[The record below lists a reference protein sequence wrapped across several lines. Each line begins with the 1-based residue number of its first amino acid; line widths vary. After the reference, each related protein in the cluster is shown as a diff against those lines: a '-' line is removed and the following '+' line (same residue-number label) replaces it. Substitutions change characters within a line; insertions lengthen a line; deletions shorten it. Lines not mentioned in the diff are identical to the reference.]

1 MSEKIF
7 RDTRIQIGILKSR
20 GVIIKNKK
28 WAKQTIRTINYYNL
42 VNGYK
47 EPFLQ
52 TGTTYEKYISGTTLE
67 EIHALYE
74 FDRKLRIITI
84 EYILEVEKQ
93 AKSLIAYSFSKAH
106 GHKNYLKLENFDTQ
120 GIQKYSQVCDLLSN
134 LYRKIN
140 SNIDKDLSISHY
152 VNGKN
157 YIPLW
162 VLVNSIS
169 MGDISKFY
177 SNMLQKE
184 RDDVARRMKWG
195 LRENQLASCLF
206 FLSTFRNRCAH
217 DERMYSYLSYAYL
230 CNNNY
235 FHYFHI
241 NTNNTNN
248 YFAVMIAFKMVLSK
262 TRYNEY
268 IKQIEDL
275 FDELSKDLSTIPIR
289 KIRKIMGIPNNWRR
303 LKTLN

>member
-28 WAKQTIRTINYYNL
+28 WAKQIIRTINYYNL

-52 TGTTYEKYISGTTLE
+52 TGTTYEKYISGTALE

-74 FDRKLRIITI
+74 FDRKLRIITL
-84 EYILEVEKQ
+84 EYILEAEKQ

-120 GIQKYSQVCDLLSN
+120 GTQKYSQVCDLLSN

-169 MGDISKFY
+169 IGDISKFY

-184 RDDVARRMKWG
+184 RDDVERCHL
-195 LRENQLASCLF
+195 LRPQA
-206 FLSTFRNRCAH
+206 
-217 DERMYSYLSYAYL
+217 
-230 CNNNY
+230 
-235 FHYFHI
+235 
-241 NTNNTNN
+241 
-248 YFAVMIAFKMVLSK
+248 
-262 TRYNEY
+262 
-268 IKQIEDL
+268 
-275 FDELSKDLSTIPIR
+275 
-289 KIRKIMGIPNNWRR
+289 GIFQRQRRR
-303 LKTLN
+303 LLICRRLWRALRRNPPRLRRPRMDLLPPVQQGRRHIFRLGQL

>member
-1 MSEKIF
+1 M
-7 RDTRIQIGILKSR
+7 
-20 GVIIKNKK
+20 
-28 WAKQTIRTINYYNL
+28 
-42 VNGYK
+42 
-47 EPFLQ
+47 
-52 TGTTYEKYISGTTLE
+52 
-67 EIHALYE
+67 
-74 FDRKLRIITI
+74 
-84 EYILEVEKQ
+84 
-93 AKSLIAYSFSKAH
+93 
-106 GHKNYLKLENFDTQ
+106 
-120 GIQKYSQVCDLLSN
+120 SN

-248 YFAVMIAFKMVLSK
+248 YFAVMIAFKWYLVKRVIMNISSK
-262 TRYNEY
+262 LKIYLMNCQR
-268 IKQIEDL
+268 IFQL
-275 FDELSKDLSTIPIR
+275 FQLE
-289 KIRKIMGIPNNWRR
+289 KIRNIMGIPNNWRR

>member
-1 MSEKIF
+1 M
-7 RDTRIQIGILKSR
+7 
-20 GVIIKNKK
+20 
-28 WAKQTIRTINYYNL
+28 
-42 VNGYK
+42 
-47 EPFLQ
+47 
-52 TGTTYEKYISGTTLE
+52 
-67 EIHALYE
+67 
-74 FDRKLRIITI
+74 
-84 EYILEVEKQ
+84 
-93 AKSLIAYSFSKAH
+93 
-106 GHKNYLKLENFDTQ
+106 
-120 GIQKYSQVCDLLSN
+120 SN

-206 FLSTFRNRCAH
+206 FLSSFRNRCAH

-230 CNNNY
+230 CNNSY

-289 KIRKIMGIPNNWRR
+289 KIRNIMGIPNNWRR